1 MIDFKHFKNNLP
13 IHVIDFLNL
22 CQGHMI
28 EASLIGGI
36 PRDYLINQSIGND
49 FDICLRPLQKL
60 SDKDLFIKIVK
71 EKYPAASEKKY
82 GVIDLG
88 NDIEMSWPRIEKFDH
103 NIGHSNFEV
112 EIIQDLDYK
121 IDVKRRD
128 FTINAISFSYSGEE
142 FILNDPLFGVE
153 DIRNKI
159 LRACDNTSFIKD
171 PVRFLRA
178 IRFHLKLDFEI
189 DPTLKVLMEN
199 MELAFSAHYLKY
211 EAMKTK
217 TPLTFLIMAQYFRDD
232 HFNLE
237 FSQNE
242 KNQAL
247 AYEQAVAFTD
257 LKRHIEGAYF
267 LNKDLKKDIITL
279 FQIGKCKPIS
289 FDPEFISLEDLKHRE
304 LDELS
309 SLSFIK
315 ELIQFLDRSS
325 DFNLDYLTYLK
336 FKEPFV
342 TSFYNEYL
350 KIKIDVPSDIDP
362 KKRALYIFREKLK
375 VLL

>member
-1 MIDFKHFKNNLP
+1 M
-13 IHVIDFLNL
+13 
-22 CQGHMI
+22 
-28 EASLIGGI
+28 
-36 PRDYLINQSIGND
+36 
-49 FDICLRPLQKL
+49 
-60 SDKDLFIKIVK
+60 
-71 EKYPAASEKKY
+71 
-82 GVIDLG
+82 IDLG
-88 NDIEMSWPRIEKFDH
+88 NDIEMSWPRIEKFDL
-103 NIGHSNFEV
+103 NVGHSNFEV
-112 EIIQDLDYK
+112 EIIQDLEHK

-128 FTINAISFSYSGEE
+128 FTINAISFTYTGYE
-142 FILNDPLFGVE
+142 FLLNDPLFGVE

-178 IRFHLKLDFEI
+178 VRFHLKLDFEI

-211 EAMKTK
+211 EALKTK
-217 TPLTFLIMAQYFRDD
+217 TPLTFLIMAKYFRDD

-237 FSQNE
+237 FSKDE
-242 KNQAL
+242 TNQVL
-247 AYEQAVAFTD
+247 AYEQSVACTD
-257 LKRHIEGAYF
+257 LKRHIEGTYF
-267 LNKDLKKDIITL
+267 FNKDLRNNIISL
-279 FQIGKCKPIS
+279 FQLGKCKPIN

-304 LDELS
+304 INELS
-309 SLSFIK
+309 NLSFIK

-336 FKEPFV
+336 FKEPFA

-350 KIKIDVPSDIDP
+350 KLKIEVPSEIDP
-362 KKRALYIFREKLK
+362 KERAIYIFREKLK